1 MTEIWP
7 RARLLDKLPPDTD
20 RQGEADMEKM
30 EKLMNETEVS
40 EFLGMSLACVRRWR
54 LFGEGP
60 EYRKVGLLVRYRP
73 EAVNEWLNNQQLG
86 GNGHRFEPRRR
97 ENGTRHA
104 MAHVRRSP
112 GRVKAQ
118 ALVERTSAA

>member
-1 MTEIWP
+1 
-7 RARLLDKLPPDTD
+7 
-20 RQGEADMEKM
+20 MEKM

-40 EFLGMSLACVRRWR
+40 EFLGMSLACGRRWR